1 MRPGR
6 HPRLGRV
13 TSHLLAGR
21 FMRLEQDPRFTP
33 ISALLAVVV
42 SVLAVPTS
50 GAAQVP
56 EGWRDAELVFHT
68 FSIAA
73 VDPETGEVGV
83 AVTTRNACV
92 GNGVPW
98 VRAGVGAVATQAST
112 RTEYGV
118 EILDRL
124 EAGEGALPALENA
137 ISGDP
142 GADRRQIGVASVD
155 GGVAQHTGSET
166 NAWAGQRMGPDYAVQ
181 GNLLTGPSVV
191 DAVAESFESTRGTGR
206 HLGDRLV
213 AALEAGQSQGGD
225 GRKGRI
231 QSAAVRVADA
241 REGMSQ
247 RPDGETVFIH
257 VCEHPT
263 AVAELRRIYDTVSG
277 SLGYRTL
284 QEFAGNDVAQ
294 LKIMLHALQLY
305 RPGVDDIPRDAA
317 FRTFDAEAV
326 QAVEAFRASAG
337 LSTAADGSPAGL
349 VDDEMVS
356 ALWQALADRGL
367 APAVRQELRSLTR
380 IRR

>member
-1 MRPGR
+1 
-6 HPRLGRV
+6 
-13 TSHLLAGR
+13 
-21 FMRLEQDPRFTP
+21 MRLEQGPKRPPT
-33 ISALLAVVV
+33 SALAAVLVA
-42 SVLAVPTS
+42 VLAAPDA

-56 EGWRDAELVFHT
+56 EGWRDADLVFHT
-68 FSIAA
+68 FSIVA
-73 VDPETGEVGV
+73 VDRETGEVGV

-112 RTEYGV
+112 RTEYGI

-124 EAGEGALPALENA
+124 AAGEAARPALEGALG
-137 ISGDP
+137 GDP

-155 GGVAQHTGSET
+155 GGVAQHTGSAT
-166 NAWAGQRMGPDYAVQ
+166 NAWAGQRMGEDYAVQ
-181 GNLLTGPSVV
+181 GNLLAGPSVV

-206 HLGDRLV
+206 HLADRLV
-213 AALEAGQSQGGD
+213 SALEAGQAQGGD
-225 GRKGRI
+225 ARKGRI
-231 QSAAVRVADA
+231 QSAAVRVADG

-263 AVAELRRIYDTVSG
+263 AVAELRRIHDSVSG

-284 QEFAGNDVAQ
+284 QQFAGNDVAQ
-294 LKIMLHALQLY
+294 LKIMLHALDLY
-305 RPGVDDIPRDAA
+305 LPNVEDLPRDAA
-317 FRTFDAEAV
+317 LRTFDAEAV
-326 QAVEAFRASAG
+326 QAVEAFRVSVG
-337 LSTAADGSPAGL
+337 LSTAEDGSPAGL
-349 VDDEMVS
+349 VDETMVA